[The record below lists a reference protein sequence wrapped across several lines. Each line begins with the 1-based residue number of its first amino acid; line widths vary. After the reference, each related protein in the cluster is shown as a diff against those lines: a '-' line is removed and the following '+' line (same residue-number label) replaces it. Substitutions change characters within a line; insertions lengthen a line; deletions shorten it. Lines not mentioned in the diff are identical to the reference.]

1 MRTKWL
7 LTVNLI
13 IGLLMLAACTKE
25 GDTIYQPDPS
35 EPKAST
41 APLVT
46 VIYGTD
52 AIGDRS
58 YSDLIYKGVEEAAA
72 KYGLRTMQLSPT
84 SYQEGLGYLQSM
96 FQSVRSQS
104 DTIRRLYIVEA
115 GGYDDYLRQNSHL
128 FDSNP
133 YADLLYLETPE
144 PLASGGSTLYMPYY
158 GAMYEA
164 GAILPVIDNLATLV
178 LSNPE
183 DQTVVGAAKGF
194 TDAFNTDYYR
204 VEYEDMYMTWEKN
217 LKTIYLAEHAGEG
230 YNIAD
235 STALQVL
242 DKCEG
247 TIIPI
252 CGGSG
257 YTLMYLCDITFS
269 NNYVGID
276 VEKSSYWCHM
286 SIVKHIDRA
295 VGLCIGQWLS
305 PEGMPKH
312 QVLGLKDGY
321 TGVAIHLSSDD
332 IWYPTYHKYITEA
345 LRQQIHDDA
354 IRKEEAYEE

>member
-1 MRTKWL
+1 MKIKSTCIVIL
-7 LTVNLI
+7 AAVMALT
-13 IGLLMLAACTKE
+13 ACTKE
-25 GDTIYQPDPS
+25 GNTVYQPDPS

-52 AIGDRS
+52 AVGDRS
-58 YSDLIYKGVEEAAA
+58 YNDLIYKGIEEAAA
-72 KYGLRTMQLSPT
+72 KHGLRTMQLSPT

-96 FQSVRSQS
+96 FQNVRSKV

-115 GGYDDYLRQNSHL
+115 GAYDDYIRQNSHL

-164 GAILPVIDNLATLV
+164 GAILPVITDLATLI

-183 DQTVVGAAKGF
+183 DQTVVGAAHGF
-194 TDAFNTDYYR
+194 SDGFQTDYYR
-204 VEYEDMYMTWEKN
+204 VEYEDMYTTWEKK
-217 LKTIYLAEHAGEG
+217 LKTVYLAKHAGEG

-242 DKCEG
+242 DKCKG
-247 TIIPI
+247 TIGE
-252 CGGSG
+252 CDHESSK
-257 YTLMYLCDITFS
+257 YTISDCP
-269 NNYVGID
+269 
-276 VEKSSYWCHM
+276 WCH
-286 SIVKHIDRA
+286 SYDKT
-295 VGLCIGQWLS
+295 LN
-305 PEGMPKH
+305 
-312 QVLGLKDGY
+312 
-321 TGVAIHLSSDD
+321 
-332 IWYPTYHKYITEA
+332 
-345 LRQQIHDDA
+345 
-354 IRKEEAYEE
+354 